1 VPRGQTLLVGSG
13 ILLLASGLV
22 HVVVWL
28 LAGAPSLEGP
38 VTWRK
43 PIEFGISGGIT
54 TLSLAWVVGRMPTP
68 TSRWR
73 DLLPAVLVAFFIPE
87 TALIDL
93 QQWRGVPSHFNTA
106 TDFDG
111 IVFSLMGV
119 FILVVVVGI
128 VIYAVRAFRG
138 LHASPSTA
146 LAIRTGML
154 FLLLGQVGGFLILG
168 NEPSTTS
175 LANASVVG
183 AAGQLKV
190 PHALALHGLQVTG
203 ILAVLLERASLTE
216 SARVLAVAACAAGYA
231 LVLVA
236 QSLLTFAGVG
246 PLAFTPPALVLA
258 ALGALLVAGSYLRGL
273 VSFAGPARA

>member
-1 VPRGQTLLVGSG
+1 MPRGQTLLVGSG
-13 ILLLASGLV
+13 ILLLASGLL

-28 LAGAPSLEGP
+28 AAGAPSLEGP
-38 VTWRK
+38 VSWRK

-54 TLSLAWVVGRMPTP
+54 TLSLAWVVGHMPP
-68 TSRWR
+68 TSGWR
-73 DLLPAVLVAFFIPE
+73 DVLPAMLVAFFIPE

-93 QQWRGVPSHFNTA
+93 QQWRGVPSHFNRA
-106 TDFDG
+106 TNFDG

-128 VIYAVRAFRG
+128 VIYAVRAFRT
-138 LHASPSTA
+138 LNASPSTA

-175 LANASVVG
+175 LANASVV
-183 AAGQLKV
+183 
-190 PHALALHGLQVTG
+190 
-203 ILAVLLERASLTE
+203 
-216 SARVLAVAACAAGYA
+216 
-231 LVLVA
+231 VA
-236 QSLLTFAGVG
+236 QSLLTFGGVG

-258 ALGALLVAGSYLRGL
+258 VLGVLLVAGSYLRGL
-273 VSFAGPARA
+273 VSFAGHARA